1 MKEHLAKLVEEYSV
15 LNAPTG
21 YEQPVIRRLRDH
33 LRPLSDEF
41 QIGVNGNVYAR
52 KQGKRPGLTLMIAAH
67 MDEVGC
73 VVRDIDPS
81 GMIRFHKV
89 GNFGDSWLAGA
100 RVRIKE
106 IPGVIGIKAAHLMT
120 DEEKRTA
127 LPHHSL
133 YIDVGA
139 RNADE
144 AEAMGIGIGDPIA
157 FDVNFERFHNR
168 DYLCGKALDNR
179 VACAVLVALMENLS
193 DGDFPGTVWAVGTV
207 QEERGLA
214 GARTATH
221 FTKPDWFIAL
231 DIALATD
238 GPENPP
244 SYKPVR
250 LGGGV
255 VVDLVDFGE
264 TCKLGYYV
272 HPGLKAVA
280 FQTCAEKG
288 IPVQHQT
295 VYGGSFT
302 DAAGV
307 SRELTGV
314 PSLSLGMPARYV
326 HAPSSVC
333 HLDDVVACLQL
344 VEDMVRRG
352 VAKKDLD
359 FLQES

>member
-1 MKEHLAKLVEEYSV
+1 M
-15 LNAPTG
+15 
-21 YEQPVIRRLRDH
+21 IRRLREH

-41 QIGVNGNVYAR
+41 QIGVNGNVYAC

-106 IPGVIGIKAAHLMT
+106 IPGVIGIKSAHLMS

-157 FDVNFERFHNR
+157 FDVTFERFHNR

-179 VACAVLVALMENLS
+179 VACAVLVALMERLS

-221 FTKPDWFIAL
+221 YHEARLVHCAGYCPG
-231 DIALATD
+231 D
-238 GPENPP
+238 GWAGESSKLQAGPAGGRRCRRPRRLWGNLQARLLCPP
-244 SYKPVR
+244 
-250 LGGGV
+250 
-255 VVDLVDFGE
+255 
-264 TCKLGYYV
+264 
-272 HPGLKAVA
+272 
-280 FQTCAEKG
+280 
-288 IPVQHQT
+288 
-295 VYGGSFT
+295 
-302 DAAGV
+302 
-307 SRELTGV
+307 
-314 PSLSLGMPARYV
+314 
-326 HAPSSVC
+326 
-333 HLDDVVACLQL
+333 
-344 VEDMVRRG
+344 
-352 VAKKDLD
+352 
-359 FLQES
+359 